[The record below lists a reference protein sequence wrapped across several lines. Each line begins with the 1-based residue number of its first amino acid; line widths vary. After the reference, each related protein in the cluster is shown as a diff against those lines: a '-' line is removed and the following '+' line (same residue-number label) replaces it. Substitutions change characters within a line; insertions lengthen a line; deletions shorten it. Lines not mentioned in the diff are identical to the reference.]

1 MRGRNKE
8 IFQRIEAILD
18 QDQGVDAAGV
28 NETLG
33 LLGGNPL
40 DPGMLKD
47 LMIYSETLPK
57 AQERPYT
64 EHERFLHFLWD
75 AFDKLPACLCVTLA
89 IPLRRLFAERLF
101 GKCGKGVIIEENLRF
116 NFPAFIELGQGV
128 FFNRNVFLDSK
139 GGIEI
144 GDFVGIAE
152 DVRIFSHGHSEAE
165 HLERSYHKV
174 TIGAYAKIYSGVTI
188 LPGVTMGEASI
199 AASGAMITKDV
210 EPGMV
215 AAGVPAKVVR
225 ERKSEGRQGD
235 DLGHIWLF

>member
-1 MRGRNKE
+1 MRGRNQE
-8 IFQRIEAILD
+8 IFTRIKALLD
-18 QDQGVDAAGV
+18 QGLDAAGV
-28 NETLG
+28 NEALA

-40 DPGMLKD
+40 DPGLLDELML
-47 LMIYSETLPK
+47 YSETLPK
-57 AQERPYT
+57 AQERPYARK
-64 EHERFLHFLWD
+64 ERFLHFLWD
-75 AFDKLPACLCVTLA
+75 ALDKLPVCLCATLA

-101 GKCGKGVIIEENLRF
+101 GRCGAGAIIEENLRF

-152 DVRIFSHGHSEAE
+152 DVRIFTHGHSESD

-174 TIGAYAKIYSGVTI
+174 CIGAYAKVYSGVTI

-210 EPGMV
+210 PPGMV
-215 AAGVPAKVVR
+215 AAGVPAKVIR
-225 ERKSEGRQGD
+225 ERKTDGRTGD